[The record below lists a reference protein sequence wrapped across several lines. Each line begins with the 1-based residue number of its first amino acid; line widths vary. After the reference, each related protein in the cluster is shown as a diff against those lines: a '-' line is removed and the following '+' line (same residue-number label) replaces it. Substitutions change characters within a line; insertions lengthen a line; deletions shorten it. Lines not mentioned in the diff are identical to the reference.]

1 MDSGAHQVIELLRS
15 CRAAYEQTI
24 QHLSPDE
31 LEQVSRY
38 WNSMNVE
45 MRNSPTTSTHEF
57 GSSVPSKRP
66 ASSAMVGD
74 MEPASKRSVHKAVSL
89 ASSAPT
95 AHVLERHVSAPV
107 VGQSASRT
115 QPGRPL
121 VRTSPLPPT
130 TTTTTTTTATTKP
143 MPIPRRNSWQRRG
156 STAASY
162 PNRYLGSNLHFIEE
176 VQVMSPADFLA
187 KSTSDDFHQTPPT
200 ISLTPPT
207 VVERGEFHINQMA
220 QLTSPYSSAIESPGG
235 VFTPMTATSD
245 SSMTAPSTVLSEPMS
260 RSNTND
266 VLCEGFGMFR
276 MDSMSMPKDHKASSS
291 MMAES
296 RYPQDNESAR
306 QFSFTSSVGYNEFSR
321 FSFDDEL
328 QSSSSPSSF
337 EMKKSPSSGS
347 DASSVSLLSDS
358 HMSSA
363 RGLPQEVIPRS
374 SNKVSRPLAP
384 KMERA
389 HQVSSSLHSAEIPAP
404 KLIAVQGAD
413 GTVKHKA
420 EITRTVRQQP
430 PRKTT
435 FCQFC
440 NDQPQGF
447 HGDHELRRHIERHHS
462 QVRRVWICKDA
473 SADGKFLSNCKAC
486 RSRKTYGANYN
497 AAAHLRR
504 AHFNP
509 CKNRRGGRGKK
520 SEGRGGM
527 GGGNTPPMEF
537 LKHWMYEELELNVNG
552 RVIVQDINVPD
563 TTFQAA
569 VVNEHIKCASS
580 AGNTNNN
587 GGLDSANYELTD
599 DDMMQTQAMP
609 MLDLSQE
616 PLFYDNMLNAD
627 AFVNVD
633 TTSQNA
639 MYNANASGFNFASE
653 DPNFGFPQ
661 Y

>member
-1 MDSGAHQVIELLRS
+1 
-15 CRAAYEQTI
+15 
-24 QHLSPDE
+24 
-31 LEQVSRY
+31 
-38 WNSMNVE
+38 
-45 MRNSPTTSTHEF
+45 
-57 GSSVPSKRP
+57 
-66 ASSAMVGD
+66 
-74 MEPASKRSVHKAVSL
+74 
-89 ASSAPT
+89 
-95 AHVLERHVSAPV
+95 
-107 VGQSASRT
+107 
-115 QPGRPL
+115 
-121 VRTSPLPPT
+121 
-130 TTTTTTTTATTKP
+130 
-143 MPIPRRNSWQRRG
+143 MPIPRRNNLQRRG
-156 STAASY
+156 STAGSY
-162 PNRYLGSNLHFIEE
+162 PNRYMGPNLHFIEE
-176 VQVMSPADFLA
+176 VQDMSPADFLA
-187 KSTSDDFHQTPPT
+187 KSQDDYQTPT
-200 ISLTPPT
+200 ISLTPPIA
-207 VVERGEFHINQMA
+207 VERGEFHINQMS

-245 SSMTAPSTVLSEPMS
+245 SSVTAPSTVLSEPMS

-276 MDSMSMPKDHKASSS
+276 MDSMSMPKDHKASRS
-291 MMAES
+291 MMVDS
-296 RYPQDNESAR
+296 QYPQDAESTQ
-306 QFSFTSSVGYNEFSR
+306 QFPFSSSVVGTGFGYNEFSHL
-321 FSFDDEL
+321 SFQDDEL

-347 DASSVSLLSDS
+347 DASSVSVLSQS
-358 HMSSA
+358 HSST
-363 RGLPQEVIPRS
+363 RGIPQEVIPRS
-374 SNKVSRPLAP
+374 SNTVSRPLAP

-389 HQVSSSLHSAEIPAP
+389 QEASLQPVEMPAP
-404 KLIAVQGAD
+404 RLVAVQGAD

-473 SADGKFLSNCKAC
+473 STDGKFLSNCKAC

-552 RVIVQDINVPD
+552 RVIVQDINVPN
-563 TTFQAA
+563 TTFQPA
-569 VVNEHIKCASS
+569 VVNEHIKCASN
-580 AGNTNNN
+580 ANNN
-587 GGLDSANYELTD
+587 GAESNMSSANFELTAD
-599 DDMMQTQAMP
+599 NDMLQNAGMP
-609 MLDLSQE
+609 MLDLTQE
-616 PLFYDNMLNAD
+616 PLFYDNILAAEN
-627 AFVNVD
+627 FVNNVTMSMPQD
-633 TTSQNA
+633 A
-639 MYNANASGFNFASE
+639 MYNASGFVFPAEGS
-653 DPNFGFPQ
+653 NFGFRQ
-661 Y
+661 F